1 MRWLKGVGLLSSSL
15 LQRISTFSCKPIP
28 WPLSLRMQAAPLCPF
43 EAYKVA
49 VKALVMHSLL
59 VSHSKQD
66 AEPPTMQGISSM
78 ETSRHL
84 RHSPPG
90 L

>member
-15 LQRISTFSCKPIP
+15 FQRISTLSCKPIP
-28 WPLSLRMQAAPLCPF
+28 WPLSLQMQAAPLCPF

-49 VKALVMHSLL
+49 VKALVMQPMM
-59 VSHSKQD
+59 VSDIKQGVVFS
-66 AEPPTMQGISSM
+66 AIQSTSSM
-78 ETSRHL
+78 GASRHL